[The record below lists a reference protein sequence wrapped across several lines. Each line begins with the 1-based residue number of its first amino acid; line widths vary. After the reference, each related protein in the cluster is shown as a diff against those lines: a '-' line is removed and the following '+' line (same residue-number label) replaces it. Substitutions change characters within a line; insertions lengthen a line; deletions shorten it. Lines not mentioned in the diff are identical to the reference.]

1 MKPDCRY
8 CEHARVKYIFKEP
21 MTVADILRD
30 ESNSHGPLRPE
41 NFRPTSA
48 QKTYVDIFCRAGYW
62 KSMFGNEIRFDNME
76 ALDGSYIQTAAAGCK
91 QFEEMD

>member
-21 MTVADILRD
+21 MTVADILKN
-30 ESNSHGPLRPE
+30 ESNSRGPLRPE
-41 NFRPTSA
+41 HFRPTSA
-48 QKTYVDIFCRAGYW
+48 QVTTVEIFCEEGYW
-62 KSMFGNEIRFDNME
+62 KNMFGGDITFDHMG

-91 QFEEMD
+91 DFEEMD

>member
-21 MTVADILRD
+21 MTVADIIR
-30 ESNSHGPLRPE
+30 NGFVTFPKVHGSGPTNPL
-41 NFRPTSA
+41 
-48 QKTYVDIFCRAGYW
+48 KMDIFCRKGYW
-62 KSMFGNEIRFDNME
+62 VSMFGDEIRFNSTG